1 MLRVVFKLQNVRRAP
16 GDAGRLPGFTEIVNE
31 TENNVYI
38 KPNGT
43 TSPWPGPMYLVVSR
57 RCIQKHV
64 FFDFDFDCWIPVRP
78 VIPLRLLIPYF
89 ESIDLLPACYHLY
102 IMLNHDL
109 LWSSLFAC
117 SHQRRFSDHF
127 ISRDLAFLLSPIGTT
142 IMNDRNPYDLR
153 EKYTRFRILVI
164 GRANAGKTTVL
175 QRVCNTTE
183 DPCIYDENSNNLVS
197 S

>member
-57 RCIQKHV
+57 RCIQKH
-64 FFDFDFDCWIPVRP
+64 FFFFFDFDCWIPVRP

-89 ESIDLLPACYHLY
+89 ESIDLLSACYH
-102 IMLNHDL
+102 
-109 LWSSLFAC
+109 F
-117 SHQRRFSDHF
+117 
-127 ISRDLAFLLSPIGTT
+127 
-142 IMNDRNPYDLR
+142 
-153 EKYTRFRILVI
+153 
-164 GRANAGKTTVL
+164 
-175 QRVCNTTE
+175 
-183 DPCIYDENSNNLVS
+183 
-197 S
+197 